1 MTKTVNLFQKAQRAK
16 AKAKIGI
23 SGPSGSG
30 KTYSSLAIATGLG
43 KKIAL
48 IDTENG
54 SASLYADKFDFD
66 VAELTA
72 PYTPEKFI
80 SYMDIAEKSGY
91 DVIIIDSLSHAWRG
105 EGGILEIHDRITE
118 SLHNSLAAWRE
129 VSPMHNRLIE
139 KIIQSP
145 AHVIATFRSRQEYVV
160 IEDDSGKKMV
170 KKVGMAPIFKDG
182 VEYEFTIFFELT
194 HDHLA
199 VVSKDRTDLFANQPP
214 FVPTQETGS
223 IIRQWLESGLDITR
237 QSHPEY
243 YMLMAQIDELEQ
255 SKSITKALLFAWYN
269 EHKNDIELLP
279 DNLKETIM
287 NRIKALKN
295 RLSELQKTRTVKES
309 AA

>member
-1 MTKTVNLFQKAQRAK
+1 MTKTANIFQKAQRAR
-16 AKAKIGI
+16 AKARIGI

-54 SASLYADKFDFD
+54 SASLYADKFEFD
-66 VAELTA
+66 VAELTS

-80 SYMDIAEKSGY
+80 SYIDLAEKAGY
-91 DVIIIDSLSHAWRG
+91 DVIIVDSLSHAWRG
-105 EGGILEIHDRITE
+105 EGGILEIHNRISE

-129 VSPMHNRLIE
+129 VSPMHNRLVE

-145 AHVIATFRSRQEYVV
+145 AHIITTFRSRQEYVV

-182 VEYEFTIFFELT
+182 IEYEFTIFFELT
-194 HDHLA
+194 HEHLA

-214 FVPTQETGS
+214 FIPARETGA
-223 IIRQWLESGLDITR
+223 ILKEWLESGVDEAKR
-237 QSHPEY
+237 ANPEY
-243 YMLMAQIDELEQ
+243 YVLMAQIDELEQ
-255 SKSITKALLFAWYN
+255 LKDINKPALFAWYTRH
-269 EHKNDIELLP
+269 EVEIESLP
-279 DNLKETIM
+279 DPLKKAVKDRLT
-287 NRIKALKN
+287 ALKN
-295 RLSELQKTRTVKES
+295 RIVDLSKSKVAKEKI
-309 AA
+309 A